1 MSDALPSLVRQVPY
15 DQWTEDQL
23 WQIFLDVIRRDCPL
37 ADVDA
42 RLMEYRALFSAVCEQ
57 MLYEHRFLLGTHF
70 RTAQG
75 KPFINP
81 LNIEHLTR
89 LMHLFSRRIFVEHLD
104 VQLLDALFYVLKTRC
119 NINIFYTQPVGR
131 FFFGFHALGAVVAFK
146 AEQSDFMVVLQG
158 TTIGQSENQYP
169 LIGNNL
175 LLGPGAMILGN
186 CRIGNNVRLAAGA
199 LVVNRDIPDN
209 TLVLGLPSDQ
219 VLKPNPIDNRMIN
232 FDMDA
237 LERRGEL

>member
-1 MSDALPSLVRQVPY
+1 MPSLLRQVAY

-23 WQIFLDVIRRDCPL
+23 WQIFLDIIQRDCPL
-37 ADVDA
+37 ADI
-42 RLMEYRALFSAVCEQ
+42 REKLMNYRTLFSEVCEQ
-57 MLYEHRFLLGTHF
+57 ILYEHRFLLGTHF

-75 KPFINP
+75 TPFINP

-89 LMHLFSRRIFVEHLD
+89 LMHLFSRRIFVEHFDL
-104 VQLLDALFYVLKTRC
+104 QLLDALFYVFKTRC

-131 FFFGFHALGAVVAFK
+131 FFFGFHALGAVVAFR
-146 AEQSDFMVVLQG
+146 AEQADFMVVLQG

-169 LIGNNL
+169 LIGKNL

-186 CRIGNNVRLAAGA
+186 CTIGNNVRLAAGA
-199 LVVNRDIPDN
+199 IVVNRDIPN
-209 TLVLGLPSDQ
+209 NMLVLGRPSDQ
-219 VLKPNPIDNRMIN
+219 ILKPNPIDNRVIN

-237 LERRGEL
+237 LERHGEL